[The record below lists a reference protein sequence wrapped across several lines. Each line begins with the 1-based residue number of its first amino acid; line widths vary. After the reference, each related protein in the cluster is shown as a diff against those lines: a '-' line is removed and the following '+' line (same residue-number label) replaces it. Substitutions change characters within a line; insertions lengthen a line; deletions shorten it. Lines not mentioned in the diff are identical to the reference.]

1 MVEAPAYPIGDAHYR
16 DLGLIAN
23 PFRVE
28 DHAQGDVALTRLAKH
43 VHAASFLAVLDAS
56 AMDAQ
61 TRPVWAYKSGL
72 IPAGYHRAAVSESIS
87 VMSGVNKLGL
97 LAVYVPFTMMRFGRV
112 RSALSG
118 LAERLSGP
126 GFPYVLG
133 ATCLRALEELDD
145 SLPEFAELEL
155 IDLSAFISALKED
168 LGVGAEAIFGPFL
181 DVREG
186 SAALMDVMRDSLKRQ
201 ESHEVDPEESDD
213 EGETGE
219 EDEPSTSP
227 AEPTAAE
234 VEQLALSNY
243 ILAWSKA
250 HISPVVARGLRVY
263 RQGGADSMAQ
273 EFKVT
278 RAPRKTLGALA
289 RFATGYY
296 HAVVIVY
303 DQLDGWHAVP
313 DDLRIKIVSTL
324 STLRWTLKGH
334 GILAFAAPHGL
345 VPELEEQFGAAASVE
360 WEGTELLALQK
371 GEAESFPAI
380 ARWLIGSCALAGG
393 AKLDPERLIDA
404 AQVECGKDADLTC
417 LIRAAGAMV
426 DGDKAI

>member
-1 MVEAPAYPIGDAHYR
+1 
-16 DLGLIAN
+16 
-23 PFRVE
+23 
-28 DHAQGDVALTRLAKH
+28 
-43 VHAASFLAVLDAS
+43 
-56 AMDAQ
+56 
-61 TRPVWAYKSGL
+61 
-72 IPAGYHRAAVSESIS
+72 
-87 VMSGVNKLGL
+87 
-97 LAVYVPFTMMRFGRV
+97 
-112 RSALSG
+112 
-118 LAERLSGP
+118 
-126 GFPYVLG
+126 VLG
-133 ATCLRALEELDD
+133 ATCLKALEELDD
-145 SLPEFAELEL
+145 SLPEFADVER
-155 IDLSAFISALKED
+155 IDVSAFIAALKADPE
-168 LGVGAEAIFGPFL
+168 VGAEAIFGPFL

-186 SAALMDVMRDSLKRQ
+186 AAQLMDVMRDSLKRQ

-213 EGETGE
+213 EGETGD

-227 AEPTAAE
+227 PEPTAAE

-243 ILAWSKA
+243 VLAWSKA

-263 RQGGADSMAQ
+263 RQSGADAMAQ

-296 HAVVIVY
+296 RAVVVVY

-324 STLRWTLKGH
+324 STMRWTLKGH

-345 VPELEEQFGAAASVE
+345 VPELEEQFGAASGVE

-380 ARWLIGSCALAGG
+380 ARWLIDSCAVSGETQF
-393 AKLDPERLIDA
+393 DSERLIDA
-404 AQVECGKDADLTC
+404 AKDECGKDADLMC

-426 DGDKAI
+426 DGDQAI